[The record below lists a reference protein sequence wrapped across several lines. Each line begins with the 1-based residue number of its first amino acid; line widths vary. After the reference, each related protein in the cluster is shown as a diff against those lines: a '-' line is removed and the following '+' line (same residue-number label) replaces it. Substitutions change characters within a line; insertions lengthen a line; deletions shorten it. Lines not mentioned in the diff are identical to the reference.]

1 MPAPRILI
9 AGSGRQSV
17 AAGYD
22 LLRNLPGIQL
32 ILADFDRVQAESAAA
47 KLLALHPRASVH
59 VEQADVTDPNAIATL
74 AEGCDAVLAGVPYH
88 LNPKVHVAARMASVP
103 SLDMGSD
110 LPDLV
115 AALGPREGPHETL
128 CVFDSG
134 VAPGLGNQLARH
146 LAHSMKGC
154 KGVKILCGGLPLQ
167 PRTPLKYRP
176 RFSLEGLI
184 GEYSDPAVALVGGQ
198 VAELDSLEDLET
210 VEVPELG
217 TMEAFVTS
225 GGASIGPLLFAG
237 KLESY
242 SYKTLRFPGHCATM
256 RAYRDLGLW
265 SREPLDGLVP
275 FQIFE
280 KLFLAETAK
289 EDERDQVLL
298 LVEAWSDRER
308 KRLFVRA
315 VHDEATGLSAMEQ
328 LTGFSAAI
336 VLQHMLADPPA
347 PGLYAAEEIV
357 SGETM
362 IAELPRRGTEV
373 LVLPR

>member
-17 AAGYD
+17 AAGHD
-22 LLRNLPGIQL
+22 LLRFLPGVSL
-32 ILADFDRVQAESAAA
+32 LLADFDLHQVKTAAA
-47 KLLALHPRASVH
+47 KLLRLHPEATIN
-59 VEQADVTDPNAIATL
+59 VEHADVSDSAALASMATD
-74 AEGCDAVLAGVPYH
+74 CDAVLAGVPYH
-88 LNPKVHVAARMASVP
+88 LNPKVHVAARMARVP

-110 LPDLV
+110 LPDLE

-146 LAHSMKGC
+146 LAESIEGC
-154 KGVKILCGGLPLQ
+154 KGVKILCGGLPLE

-184 GEYSDPAVALVGGQ
+184 GEYSDPAVALVDGQ
-198 VAELDSLEDLET
+198 VAELESLEDLET
-210 VEVPELG
+210 VEVPGLG

-242 SYKTLRFPGHCATM
+242 AYKTLRFPGHCAMM

-275 FQIFE
+275 FQVFE

-289 EDERDQVLL
+289 EDERDQVVL

-308 KRLFVRA
+308 QRLLVRA
-315 VHDEATGLSAMEQ
+315 VHDATTGLSAMEQ
-328 LTGFSAAI
+328 LTGYSAAI
-336 VLQHMLADPPA
+336 LLKEMLANPPT

-357 SGETM
+357 SGKTM
-362 IAELPRRGTEV
+362 ISELAQRD
-373 LVLPR
+373 LPVNML